1 MLSRLGEYIDIV
13 NIRNTEEYLDKSD
26 VVGISTQKMFIE
38 TKADLTNVST
48 KNYKIVNCRE
58 FAYVSDTSRRGDKI
72 SLAFNNLNKK
82 VLVSSI
88 STVFRVI
95 NEKVLLPEYL
105 YIYFNR
111 PEFDRIARF
120 NSWGSAR
127 ETFSWDDLCDLKIE
141 VPEIEIQKK
150 YVEIFN
156 TLSKNQKNIES
167 SLEDLRLASQ
177 IGIEKFRDLYP
188 TKEIRNYITE
198 HKTINSDL
206 KVKNVKSLNREM
218 GFLKT
223 TRRINNMDKYKVVN
237 YDDIVYPPPHFGEV
251 GTIGIYKE
259 KYQSLVSPMYVT
271 FSVDKNH
278 LLPDYLFMWFKRK
291 SFMRFAFF
299 LASSSIRDTF
309 DFEMLSEYKIP
320 FPPLEKQQM
329 IVDLFNVYEKR
340 KKMNEELKNTI
351 RDIIP
356 ILIKGAIQE
365 SKGVI

>member
-1 MLSRLGEYIDIV
+1 MLSRLGDLISLNE
-13 NIRNTEEYLDKSD
+13 DKNRDLNYGVFD
-26 VVGISTQKMFIE
+26 VKGISINKVFIE
-38 TKADLTNVST
+38 TKANLKGVSLRP
-48 KNYKIVNCRE
+48 YIIVKPKY
-58 FAYVSDTSRRGDKI
+58 FAYVTVTSRNGDKV
-72 SLAFNNLNKK
+72 SMAFNDTNETYI
-82 VLVSSI
+82 VSS
-88 STVFRVI
+88 SYVSFYVKNT
-95 NEKVLLPEYL
+95 NVLLPEYL

-141 VPEIEIQKK
+141 VPEIDIQKK

-167 SLEDLRLASQ
+167 SLDDLRLASQ
-177 IGIEKFRDLYP
+177 IGIENFRDLYP
-188 TKEIRNYITE
+188 IKEIGDYIEE
-198 HKTINSDL
+198 HKIINSDL
-206 KVKNVKSLNREM
+206 SVKNVKSLNREM

-223 TRRINNMDKYKVVN
+223 TRRINYMDKYKVIN

-251 GTIGIYKE
+251 GTIGIYKG
-259 KYQSLVSPMYVT
+259 KYKALVSPMYIT

-320 FPPLEKQQM
+320 FPPLKTQQM
-329 IVDLFNVYEKR
+329 VVDLFDVYEKR
-340 KKMNEELKNTI
+340 KKMNEELKNLI
-351 RDIIP
+351 KDICP
-356 ILIKGAIQE
+356 ILIKGATQE